1 MAVTLLNSTAVI
13 AYIRSAQDKTPKME
27 EESGHEIPPLAKE
40 SLATDI
46 FWESK
51 LHDLHQSDTGYVSD
65 MPQGRP
71 QAQ

>member
-1 MAVTLLNSTAVI
+1 
-13 AYIRSAQDKTPKME
+13 ME